1 MAPRAVAVLSSVLLI
16 AVAGC
21 TPTYEVHTIAA
32 PNVVVSRFQTFR
44 ILPVPPRRDG
54 RASEGP
60 YDPMVNNSIT
70 NRALRETVA
79 RAFAARGFV
88 QDESR
93 PDFLV
98 AVYASACERLDVGL
112 WDYGYPHAPRGR
124 NLPSESL
131 TTYTAGTV
139 VVDVVSPMTRELW
152 WRGTGTARLSEK
164 PSADMKEL
172 QKAAAA
178 IVKEFPAAASPAA
191 VALRR

>member
-16 AVAGC
+16 AGTAC
-21 TPTYEVHTIAA
+21 APTYEVHTIAA
-32 PNVVVSRFQTFR
+32 PNVAVSRFQTFR

-54 RASEGP
+54 RAEEGP

-70 NRALRETVA
+70 NRALRETLA

-88 QDESR
+88 RDETR

-112 WDYGYPHAPRGR
+112 WDYGYPQAPWHRG
-124 NLPSESL
+124 PSPASPA
-131 TTYTAGTV
+131 TYIAGTV
-139 VVDVVSPMTRELW
+139 VVDVVSPVTRELW
-152 WRGTGTARLSEK
+152 WRGTGTARLREN
-164 PSADMKEL
+164 PVTDMTEL
-172 QKAAAA
+172 QKAAEA
-178 IVKEFPAAASPAA
+178 IVRAFPPASVRA